1 MHRHFF
7 HVNEQINLFLA
18 RSTRLFLAV
27 SLLGAWALP
36 ALAGTFSAKVVSVT
50 DGDTLT
56 IMHDGA
62 REKLI
67 LFGIDC
73 PELAQEFGPQA
84 KKFTDDCCY
93 GKVVSVEEHGRD
105 PRGRT
110 IAVIHLPDG
119 SNLNQELVRQGLAWW
134 SDKFAPDDAQLQQ
147 LHTTAKTAHAGLW
160 SAPNPI
166 PPWIFRNGERGVQAT
181 IMPK

>member
-1 MHRHFF
+1 MHRDFADF
-7 HVNEQINLFLA
+7 IEQFNPFLA
-18 RSTRLFLAV
+18 RTSTLV
-27 SLLGAWALP
+27 LLLLVLTVWALP
-36 ALAGTFSAKVVSVT
+36 AVAGTFSAKVVSVT

-56 IMHDGA
+56 VMHDGA
-62 REKLI
+62 REKVI
-67 LFGIDC
+67 LFGVDC

-93 GKVVSVEEHGRD
+93 GKVVSLEEHGRD

-110 IAVIHLPDG
+110 IAVVRLPDG
-119 SNLNQELVRQGLAWW
+119 SNLNQELVHQGLAWW

-147 LHTTAKTAHAGLW
+147 LHNTAKTAHAGLW

-166 PPWIFRNGERGVQAT
+166 PPWIFRNGEKGVQAT

>member
-1 MHRHFF
+1 MQRDFY
-7 HVNEQINLFLA
+7 HVTEQINLFLA
-18 RSTRLFLAV
+18 RFTRLVLAV
-27 SLLGAWALP
+27 YLLGTWALP
-36 ALAGTFSAKVVSVT
+36 ALAGTFNAKVVSVT

-56 IMHDGA
+56 VMHDGA
-62 REKLI
+62 REKVI
-67 LFGIDC
+67 LFGVDC
-73 PELAQEFGPQA
+73 PELAQEFGPQS

-93 GKVVSVEEHGRD
+93 GKVVSIEEHGRD

-110 IAVIHLPDG
+110 IAVVRLPDG

-147 LHTTAKTAHAGLW
+147 LHATAKTSHAGLW

-166 PPWIFRNGERGVQAT
+166 PPWIFRNGEKGVQAT